1 MIGIFE
7 YIHDVLHGVKTLL
20 QGMGI
25 TIKHYFRKEV
35 TQQYPDNRDT
45 LKMFDRFRGE
55 VIMPHNE
62 KNEHRCTGCG
72 ICETACPNGSIEIIM
87 KKVTG
92 EDGKVRRA
100 IDKHIYNLG
109 MCTLCNLCIKAC
121 PSDAI
126 IMGQTFEHAVYDRS
140 LLIKVLNRPGSVLTK
155 DVKE

>member
-1 MIGIFE
+1 MIGIVE
-7 YIHDVLHGVKTLL
+7 YIKDVLHGVKTLG

-25 TIKHYFRKEV
+25 TIRHYFRKEV
-35 TQQYPDNRDT
+35 TQQYPNNRDS

-72 ICETACPNGSIEIIM
+72 ICETACPNGSIEIVSR
-87 KKVTG
+87 KVTG
-92 EDGKVRRA
+92 EDGKTRRA

-109 MCTLCNLCIKAC
+109 MCTFCNLCIKSC
-121 PSDAI
+121 PSKAI
-126 IMGQTFEHAVYDRS
+126 IMGQGFEHTVYDRS
-140 LLIKVLNRPGSVLTK
+140 ELIKVLNLPGSQLTK